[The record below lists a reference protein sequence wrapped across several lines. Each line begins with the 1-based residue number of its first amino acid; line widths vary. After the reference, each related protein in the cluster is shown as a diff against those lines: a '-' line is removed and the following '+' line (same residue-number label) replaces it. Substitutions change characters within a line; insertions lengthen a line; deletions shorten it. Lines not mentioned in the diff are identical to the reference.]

1 MIIVRGCPNLHLDWK
16 KNLGDTDRII
26 RLIAGLILT
35 SLVITK
41 TITGWWAAAAVIISI
56 LQFVQAYSGY

>member
-1 MIIVRGCPNLHLDWK
+1 MHLDWK